1 MPYAVTPPSLVPNP
15 RRRRFRRTALFLVA
29 LLFLLP
35 VVTFHHSLAADSALA
50 AQHAPARGQG
60 PSFGTKLVW
69 AFQIFVILSIVA
81 LVLLA
86 GTLAFLFWRAK
97 KLVENAVRPDLPKL
111 ERIVDG
117 LRRKHPDLDHDA
129 LAKKLMH
136 RQANRAGLV
145 GLFTGIGGLPT
156 LPFTVPIDVALTV
169 KIQSNLVHMLRL
181 LRGEHADADAL
192 SDSSLWLITT
202 GGQELTTA
210 SSVLIRDLAVKSL
223 SKSLLKFLPLLGGV
237 VGYALN
243 WFSTQA
249 LGRLTLKWM
258 TRRGIEG

>member
-1 MPYAVTPPSLVPNP
+1 MP
-15 RRRRFRRTALFLVA
+15 RRRRLLRMALVFVA
-29 LLFLLP
+29 LLCLLP
-35 VVTFHHSLAADSALA
+35 VATFHHGLTADSALA
-50 AQHAPARGQG
+50 AVQDAPAARGG

-69 AFQIFVILSIVA
+69 AVQIFVILSVIA

-97 KLVENAVRPDLPKL
+97 KLVENAVKPDVPKL
-111 ERIVDG
+111 ERIVER
-117 LRRKHPDLDHDA
+117 LRRKHPDLDNDA
-129 LAKKLMH
+129 LARKLMH

-145 GLFTGIGGLPT
+145 GLLTGIGGLPT
-156 LPFTVPIDVALTV
+156 LPFTIPIDVAFTV

-181 LRGEHADADAL
+181 LRGEHAEPDAL

-202 GGQELTTA
+202 GGQELTSA

-223 SKSLLKFLPLLGGV
+223 SKSLLKFLPILGGV

-243 WFSTQA
+243 WASTQA

>member
-1 MPYAVTPPSLVPNP
+1 MAW
-15 RRRRFRRTALFLVA
+15 ALVA
-29 LLFLLP
+29 LFCLLSA
-35 VVTFHHSLAADSALA
+35 TFHPVLASDSALA
-50 AQHAPARGQG
+50 SVQDAPARGQG

-69 AFQIFVILSIVA
+69 AFQIFVILSVIA

-111 ERIVDG
+111 ERIVER
-117 LRRKHPDLDHDA
+117 LRQKHPDLDNAA
-129 LAKKLMH
+129 LTKKLMH

-145 GLFTGIGGLPT
+145 GLLTGIGGLPT

-181 LRGEHADADAL
+181 LRGEHADAGAL

-210 SSVLIRDLAVKSL
+210 SSVLIRDLVVKSL

>member
-1 MPYAVTPPSLVPNP
+1 MFKDPG
-15 RRRRFRRTALFLVA
+15 RRRSLRTALALVA
-29 LLFLLP
+29 LLFVLP
-35 VVTFHHSLAADSALA
+35 VATFHHVLASDSALA
-50 AQHAPARGQG
+50 AVQDAPTRGQG

-69 AFQIFVILSIVA
+69 AFQIFVILSVVA

-97 KLVENAVRPDLPKL
+97 KLVENAVKPDVPKL
-111 ERIVDG
+111 ERTVER
-117 LRRKHPDLDHDA
+117 LRRKHPDLSEDA
-129 LAKKLMH
+129 LVRKLMH

-145 GLFTGIGGLPT
+145 GLVTGIGGLPT
-156 LPFTVPIDVALTV
+156 LPFTIPIDVVLTV
-169 KIQSNLVHMLRL
+169 KIQSNLVHMLRI
-181 LRGEHADADAL
+181 LRGEHADAQAL

-210 SSVLIRDLAVKSL
+210 SSVLVRDLAVKSL
-223 SKSLLKFLPLLGGV
+223 SKSLLKFLPVLGGV

-243 WFSTQA
+243 WASTQA

-258 TRRGIEG
+258 TRRGIKG